1 MERDAGEGLCS
12 AQRQP
17 PGLGK
22 LMQGDDGGEE
32 GQIALH
38 GAVFHS
44 SCRSFLCFLGTP
56 CFAKGNIHLPRY
68 LQICKM

>member
-22 LMQGDDGGEE
+22 LVQGDDGGEG

-38 GAVFHS
+38 
-44 SCRSFLCFLGTP
+44 
-56 CFAKGNIHLPRY
+56 
-68 LQICKM
+68 